1 MQLNIFLYNLV
12 LRKREPKFVLLYG
25 HEVTSR
31 KTNLAL
37 KFEGFMKASCKHCT
51 LKHLRLYSD
60 QDSNHNKNVEQKSNS
75 EHNYYNVLGCS
86 VHIIMK

>member
-1 MQLNIFLYNLV
+1 MHLNIFLYNLV
-12 LRKREPKFVLLYG
+12 LSKREPRLLYD

-37 KFEGFMKASCKHCT
+37 KLFFSLKASCKHCT
-51 LKHLRLYSD
+51 LKHLKLYSD
-60 QDSNHNKNVEQKSNS
+60 QDSNHNKNVEQKNTS
-75 EHNYYNVLGCS
+75 EHNYYYVLGCS